1 MLKPWSIEGAE
12 VGNFGGL
19 ERGPH
24 SEGLTGDLKGIDR
37 ECRQEE
43 VARNNRAASVI
54 RERLLA
60 GMVEMAAR
68 AARKLAD
75 NLDEKM
81 CYDIERLHDFLSRL
95 ERDIDAYAKQAIS
108 VGTGC
113 LCGIGNWPMPPLRAE
128 RRLYIKTARR
138 TRRQRRLRLGRLQSN
153 LPGLYARVLQQ

>member
-1 MLKPWSIEGAE
+1 MLKLWSIEGTE

-19 ERGPH
+19 ERGPY

-60 GMVEMAAR
+60 GMVEMATR

-75 NLDEKM
+75 NPDEKM
-81 CYDIERLHDFLSRL
+81 CYDIERLHHFLSRL

-113 LCGIGNWPMPPLRAE
+113 LCGIGNRPMPVIKSRKEIIHKDCTEDQASEKAKVGPPAE
-128 RRLYIKTARR
+128 
-138 TRRQRRLRLGRLQSN
+138 
-153 LPGLYARVLQQ
+153 